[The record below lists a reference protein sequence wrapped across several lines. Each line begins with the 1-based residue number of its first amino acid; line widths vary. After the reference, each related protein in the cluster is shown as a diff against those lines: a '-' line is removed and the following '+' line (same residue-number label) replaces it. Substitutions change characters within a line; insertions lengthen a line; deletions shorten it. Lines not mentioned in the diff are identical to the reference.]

1 MRKILSN
8 KNFILFFVIIAIAL
22 GGVFFDAHESIKIS
36 KWLGQTTA
44 QNSTMPLVPDT
55 TSTYIN
61 SNDVYILSTAE
72 IKDGRGFCEVIKKL
86 EKSSSSKRIVILS
99 LIISILISIGAS
111 MASQIQ
117 MAFPWT
123 NTISSR
129 KSVINY
135 IHSKDGQK

>member
-8 KNFILFFVIIAIAL
+8 KNYILFFVIIAIAL

-36 KWLGQTTA
+36 KWFDQATV
-44 QNSTMPLVPDT
+44 QNSTMPDVS
-55 TSTYIN
+55 STYIN

-99 LIISILISIGAS
+99 LIISILISIGAFK
-111 MASQIQ
+111 ASQLQ

-123 NTISSR
+123 TIISSR

>member
-36 KWLGQTTA
+36 KWFDQTTA
-44 QNSTMPLVPDT
+44 QSSTMPDAS
-55 TSTYIN
+55 STYIN

-99 LIISILISIGAS
+99 LIISILISIGAFK
-111 MASQIQ
+111 ASQLQ

-123 NTISSR
+123 NIISSR